1 MGHEILEGA
10 NLANAMLFLE
20 VMELLGF
27 LSIVLFAFNWYLTL
41 RSMVPKKSLPYEL
54 TELSR

>member
-10 NLANAMLFLE
+10 NLADAMIYFE

-27 LSIVLFAFNWYLTL
+27 FSIVLFVFNWYLTL
-41 RSMVPKKSLPYEL
+41 RSIATKKSLPYEL
-54 TELSR
+54 TEFTK